1 MSAIPFAVCCPLTR
15 RWRRR
20 NVRLGS
26 VAQGTLEAADRGGG
40 SEGRVSAT
48 GLWASPPRG
57 KAGADAS
64 GVLRGDREL
73 RGQTIRI
80 RVGSEIRTVCT
91 NDQIRRGRQYV
102 AYHLARKGYSCAEPG
117 CGELIPTGTLY
128 CRVKAA
134 NRNWPSTLGTGT
146 FCLAHSPFPVLDVY
160 GGSNDDL
167 MESAGLE
174 TFVEQARKTMNFLDG
189 LLLVLGSA
197 EELNNS
203 LAEMEETAI
212 ALGILERP
220 DYSKAMR
227 DRLLALREERE
238 EIRQRARQAMSKQ
251 DHAEMTVVAR
261 DARDVLSKLELLHME
276 RDEFVKDITAQV
288 RQLRP

>member
-1 MSAIPFAVCCPLTR
+1 
-15 RWRRR
+15 
-20 NVRLGS
+20 
-26 VAQGTLEAADRGGG
+26 
-40 SEGRVSAT
+40 
-48 GLWASPPRG
+48 
-57 KAGADAS
+57 
-64 GVLRGDREL
+64 
-73 RGQTIRI
+73 
-80 RVGSEIRTVCT
+80 
-91 NDQIRRGRQYV
+91 
-102 AYHLARKGYSCAEPG
+102 
-117 CGELIPTGTLY
+117 
-128 CRVKAA
+128 
-134 NRNWPSTLGTGT
+134 
-146 FCLAHSPFPVLDVY
+146 
-160 GGSNDDL
+160 
-167 MESAGLE
+167 
-174 TFVEQARKTMNFLDG
+174 MNFLDG

-251 DHAEMTVVAR
+251 DHAQMAVVAR